1 MSRRNGRILAVQ
13 ALYSYDLGKIP
24 LEELLEFEWTNDNP
38 VEETEPSAETTENAS
53 GAQSEARDY
62 ARIVISGTVEHLAEI
77 DAQIKSHLTGKW
89 DFDRVNKVTIAILR
103 MSVYS
108 LMFQKDVSPSIVID
122 EAVSISK
129 DFGTDDSYKFI
140 NAILDNIRKEL

>member
-24 LEELLEFEWTNDNP
+24 LEELLEFEWTKESAVD
-38 VEETEPSAETTENAS
+38 ETESSEDVTL
-53 GAQSEARDY
+53 AQKEARDY

-89 DFDRVNKVTIAILR
+89 DFDRVNKVSVAILR

-108 LMFQKDVSPSIVID
+108 LMYQKDVSPSIVID

-140 NAILDNIRKEL
+140 NAILDNIRKGL

>member
-24 LEELLEFEWTNDNP
+24 LEELLEFEWTKESA
-38 VEETEPSAETTENAS
+38 VEETESSEDVTL
-53 GAQSEARDY
+53 AQKEARDY

-89 DFDRVNKVTIAILR
+89 DFDRVNKVSVAILR

-108 LMFQKDVSPSIVID
+108 LMYQKDVSPSIVID

-140 NAILDNIRKEL
+140 NAILDNIRKGL